1 MNPNNDEL
9 DAYAVLNLPA
19 RKHAIGSLRIEQVRT
34 NYKLL
39 AMQLH
44 PDQRPRGMT
53 QEQATHM
60 FQVLT
65 RSYREVIADLELRK
79 VDRSFSE
86 LREEARAHTGGSG
99 SGSGSGS
106 APLGSGKE
114 FDNVRFNEVFNE
126 VRVRD
131 PVMDGGYGD
140 WMKRIQSQADVEAAE
155 QARHRKQ
162 LQLQKYR
169 EPEAAGT
176 FAKKQTAFTELGS
189 SVVTDY
195 GGRIE
200 RGRVDFCDYRLAH
213 TTTRLADPKD
223 VLDAEANA
231 KGGLRSVEAIKAERE
246 NVPYDMTERDLRI
259 HQRRQRE
266 VQMQEERRMRQL
278 SSLDRD
284 IGKAHDVANRL
295 LLK

>member
-1 MNPNNDEL
+1 
-9 DAYAVLNLPA
+9 
-19 RKHAIGSLRIEQVRT
+19 
-34 NYKLL
+34 
-39 AMQLH
+39 
-44 PDQRPRGMT
+44 
-53 QEQATHM
+53 
-60 FQVLT
+60 
-65 RSYREVIADLELRK
+65 
-79 VDRSFSE
+79 
-86 LREEARAHTGGSG
+86 
-99 SGSGSGS
+99 
-106 APLGSGKE
+106 
-114 FDNVRFNEVFNE
+114 
-126 VRVRD
+126 
-131 PVMDGGYGD
+131 MDGGYGD

-200 RGRVDFCDYRLAH
+200 RGRVDFCDYRIAH

-259 HQRRQRE
+259 HQRRQKE

-295 LLK
+295 LLHKNMV

>member
-1 MNPNNDEL
+1 
-9 DAYAVLNLPA
+9 
-19 RKHAIGSLRIEQVRT
+19 
-34 NYKLL
+34 
-39 AMQLH
+39 
-44 PDQRPRGMT
+44 
-53 QEQATHM
+53 
-60 FQVLT
+60 
-65 RSYREVIADLELRK
+65 
-79 VDRSFSE
+79 
-86 LREEARAHTGGSG
+86 
-99 SGSGSGS
+99 
-106 APLGSGKE
+106 LGSGKE

-259 HQRRQRE
+259 HQRRQKE

-295 LLK
+295 LLHKNMV